1 MHISKAITK
10 PKEANCY
17 EEKVSYHWCGRCG
30 AFGVWLIGKQQ
41 QGRFTGNRKGNGTGG
56 TEHRKRTKVRGGGT
70 ANLATPET
78 EEKDKET
85 EQAGTEKQTEET
97 VEHRTGDNIVGIS
110 DKDMTEVYSTK
121 YDSVRNDVTEKWK
134 CLVIA
139 ENNFDITEY
148 ALSCYKNY
156 FDSDETIL
164 AVINLTTKT
173 SASISKVAGNLY
185 VSQYEYVDGEEHD
198 AKIMFSGTHLLD
210 YIVYI
215 DNGDIEKV
223 TEED

>member
-1 MHISKAITK
+1 MKKKYLIIGAVVVVLLGYGLLANSSKDDSQETGQVAQNTENEQK
-10 PKEANCY
+10 
-17 EEKVSYHWCGRCG
+17 
-30 AFGVWLIGKQQ
+30 FG
-41 QGRFTGNRKGNGTGG
+41 
-56 TEHRKRTKVRGGGT
+56 GGGT

-78 EEKDKET
+78 DKKDEETQKPET
-85 EQAGTEKQTEET
+85 KKQTEET

-110 DKDMTEVYSTK
+110 DKDITEIHSTN
-121 YDSVRNDVTEKWK
+121 YDTVRNDVTERWK
-134 CLVIA
+134 CLVLA
-139 ENNFDITEY
+139 ENNFDVTEY
-148 ALSCYKNY
+148 ALSCYKNH

-173 SASISKVAGNLY
+173 STSISKVAGNLY
-185 VSQYEYVDGEEHD
+185 VSEYEYVDGEEHD
-198 AKIMFSGTHLLD
+198 AKIMFSGTHLVD